1 MTALHDPNLVR
12 YARALADSETG
23 SYEDAA
29 ASFLTLGDYKEADAL
44 EKDTTI
50 TYSIP
55 WKKNGTGSTYYK
67 IYNHVI
73 TLYNS
78 YTDKKVGDL
87 YRVRFISDTKAEFYS
102 YKDYKTY
109 TLTKN

>member
-1 MTALHDPNLVR
+1 M
-12 YARALADSETG
+12 
-23 SYEDAA
+23 
-29 ASFLTLGDYKEADAL
+29 
-44 EKDTTI
+44 
-50 TYSIP
+50 
-55 WKKNGTGSTYYK
+55 
-67 IYNHVI
+67 I